1 MHGRIDALDFQVSG
15 NQHNQRFETVY
26 RDPRNQNVAAQAQEA
41 QPATGTE
48 AGGEI
53 DLDRL
58 VWDQEYRDEVR
69 GQLEAA

>member
-1 MHGRIDALDFQVSG
+1 M
-15 NQHNQRFETVY
+15 Y

-48 AGGEI
+48 SGGEI